1 MARTK
6 IFFYWTTGQ
15 RSCDAEA
22 DNSRNVIPL
31 SLFPHSLGWSWKGR
45 RRTRCCGAGG
55 TSCSLQKRVQVAQIC
70 DTRFPEGAVLLQRL
84 PDYLHSRHAA
94 TLLRRLS
101 ILWPCCTHE
110 PWRLPLLWCLLN
122 SSRCFFTWPS
132 RQQQISPQRAT
143 LSSLEG
149 WELAIYILYKRHLFS
164 FERRQAEVLIHCVF
178 TVWHFMC

>member
-6 IFFYWTTGQ
+6 IFYWTTGQ

-70 DTRFPEGAVLLQRL
+70 NTRFPEGPVLLQRL

-122 SSRCFFTWPS
+122 SSRCFFHLA
-132 RQQQISPQRAT
+132 QQRTTNFPTESYSQFPGGMGT
-143 LSSLEG
+143 C
-149 WELAIYILYKRHLFS
+149 HLHPLH
-164 FERRQAEVLIHCVF
+164 EKLVLL
-178 TVWHFMC
+178 